1 MLMHVPSSRRAR
13 AHIECVLLVRND
25 QNKISNVNNR
35 VTESYT
41 SKGKKRKEESE
52 KARRKGKGERRE
64 MKEPPPY
71 SISSRREDE
80 GHLATVENEMETWI
94 SSERETKRSVQPRER
109 ERRNDKSKEH
119 EGRGI
124 SRGSSTY
131 SKSKSTAAA
140 RC

>member
-1 MLMHVPSSRRAR
+1 MHVPSSRRAR
-13 AHIECVLLVRND
+13 AHIECVLLVRSD

-52 KARRKGKGERRE
+52 RARRKGKGERRE

>member
-1 MLMHVPSSRRAR
+1 M
-13 AHIECVLLVRND
+13 
-25 QNKISNVNNR
+25 
-35 VTESYT
+35 TESYT

-52 KARRKGKGERRE
+52 KEREREGKGKGERRE

-109 ERRNDKSKEH
+109 ERRNDGERS
-119 EGRGI
+119 RRNTRAVV
-124 SRGSSTY
+124 SRGGVVLTQRASQQRQLVA
-131 SKSKSTAAA
+131 KL
-140 RC
+140 